1 MMNESWKSFWLGT
14 CAAVIIALVAGFYLN
29 SINPSS
35 GEKFSTS
42 STRIDK

>member
-1 MMNESWKSFWLGT
+1 MNQSWKSFWMGT
-14 CAAVIIALVAGFYLN
+14 IVAILIGIISGVYLN

-42 STRIDK
+42 NTRIGK